1 MEQKMILHMT
11 WMQEW
16 IAAQA
21 LQVPPRSPQYLLSK
35 SMKLQLSLEK
45 KSKHLDN
52 QINFYN
58 LLKFSKLLLPGLCKY
73 ILKWCKSIFSM
84 TWRISISN
92 DYKTWSNCLNNLSFP
107 RKSWD
112 FVVQK
117 YATGGG
123 ARGHLGKL
131 NFIWKNFHFA
141 FDLDST
147 LNYHTWHNII
157 HWFSNRT
164 RKITET
170 TQWIF

>member
-1 MEQKMILHMT
+1 
-11 WMQEW
+11 MQEW
-16 IAAQA
+16 TAAQA

-45 KSKHLDN
+45 NRNIWTIRSIFTTFWN
-52 QINFYN
+52 SANFCSPDYA
-58 LLKFSKLLLPGLCKY
+58 Y

-117 YATGGG
+117 YATGGDHG
-123 ARGHLGKL
+123 GTWEDWILFEKILILRLTWIHRWITSQAPGDH
-131 NFIWKNFHFA
+131 WA
-141 FDLDST
+141 TSFD
-147 LNYHTWHNII
+147 
-157 HWFSNRT
+157 NRKQSLERHALRILM
-164 RKITET
+164 RK
-170 TQWIF
+170 